1 MEWVDYSVFDD
12 QLV

>member
-1 MEWVDYSVFDD
+1 MFVFDD